1 MKKYKLIVFILIALF
16 IASLTFS
23 KTSYSRK
30 ALIDFFTSDSDSVWT
45 TRGADSW
52 QDSILDIGGCEQ
64 GVQAEFWGCFYGDS
78 GKLLLT
84 FNYGHDPANFVA
96 AETLL
101 DTSLATV
108 ETLHV
113 VKTVTNWKYSFGS
126 FILADSIDD
135 TAGDSV
141 KLKLIIYEQ

>member
-1 MKKYKLIVFILIALF
+1 MKKYKFIVFVLIALF

-23 KTSYSRK
+23 KTSYKRTV
-30 ALIDFFTSDSDSVWT
+30 LIDLFASDSDTVWI

-64 GVQAEFWGCFYGDS
+64 GIQAELWGCFYGDA
-78 GKLLLT
+78 GHYTLT
-84 FNYGHDPANFVA
+84 WYYGNDPANFFGP
-96 AETLL
+96 ETLV
-101 DTSLATV
+101 DTSLASAG
-108 ETLHV
+108 TLHV
-113 VKTVTNWKYSFGS
+113 VRTVTNWKYSFGS